1 MIYLMLT
8 GVVLFTYIF
17 LQNWWSNRS
26 DLASATSPRPIARS
40 AERDFVARQDNTGS
54 NATDDST

>member
-1 MIYLMLT
+1 MLT